1 MVRSTDSLY
10 TLCRQSGDANL
21 GQTLIRLAQLAAAA
35 HRHEVAGAVAD
46 EHRGDGDIQID
57 GQVLG
62 PTVHDPGMEAQRDAP
77 FEPGSVHTE
86 VNR

>member
-1 MVRSTDSLY
+1 
-10 TLCRQSGDANL
+10 
-21 GQTLIRLAQLAAAA
+21 
-35 HRHEVAGAVAD
+35 VAGAVAD